1 MIVGASGQEGN
12 TRNSTEMIL
21 IFYLQVLQVLFIRKS
36 SQGGTHRLFEIP
48 SLEN

>member
-1 MIVGASGQEGN
+1 MIVGASGHEGN

-21 IFYLQVLQVLFIRKS
+21 IFYLQVLQVLFFRKA